1 MNKRT
6 RENVARFIITH
17 VIPDTVNYRKR
28 LWSVYG
34 RGWSEPMRDFMHVYY
49 AKLAEAY
56 LMLTG
61 ATHHTIHDSVYVWK
75 TMNAYYYIALSSE
88 LRCHMKFY
96 KNHILLTIGAYSV
109 RFHDSEIIARY
120 EQKSLLRSFG
130 ITVSDVLHVVD
141 SCITGV
147 QV

>member
-17 VIPDTVNYRKR
+17 VFPDTIDYKKR
-28 LWSVYG
+28 WWPAHV
-34 RGWSEPMRDFMHVYY
+34 WDFERVYY

-61 ATHHTIHDSVYVWK
+61 ATRCTVHDSVYVWEP
-75 TMNAYYYIALSSE
+75 MNDYYYIALSAE

-96 KNHILLTIGAYSV
+96 KNHILLTNGAYSV

-120 EQKSLLRSFG
+120 EQSLLRSFG

-141 SCITGV
+141 SCRTGV

>member
-17 VIPDTVNYRKR
+17 VFPDTIDYSKR
-28 LWSVYG
+28 WWSAHV
-34 RGWSEPMRDFMHVYY
+34 RGGSAPVKDFMRVYY

-61 ATHHTIHDSVYVWK
+61 AIPCTVYDSMYVWK
-75 TMNAYYYIALSSE
+75 TMDAYYYIALSTA

-96 KNHILLTIGAYSV
+96 KNHILLTIGVYSV

-120 EQKSLLRSFG
+120 EQSLLRSFG

-141 SCITGV
+141 SCRTGV
-147 QV
+147 

>member
-6 RENVARFIITH
+6 RENVARFIITR
-17 VIPDTVNYRKR
+17 VIPDAVDYRKR
-28 LWSVYG
+28 LWSAHV
-34 RGWSEPMRDFMHVYY
+34 RGGSEPMRDFMRVYY
-49 AKLAEAY
+49 ARLAEAY

-61 ATHHTIHDSVYVWK
+61 ATHNTIHDSVYVWK
-75 TMNAYYYIALSSE
+75 TMDNYYYIALSTE

-96 KNHILLTIGAYSV
+96 KNHILLTIGTYSA

-120 EQKSLLRSFG
+120 EQSLRPRFG

>member
-17 VIPDTVNYRKR
+17 VIPDTVDYKKR
-28 LWSVYG
+28 WWSAYV
-34 RGWSEPMRDFMHVYY
+34 RGGSAPLRDFMRVYY

-61 ATHHTIHDSVYVWK
+61 ATHCTVHDSVYVWK
-75 TMNAYYYIALSSE
+75 TMDAYYYIALSIE
-88 LRCHMKFY
+88 HRCHMKFY
-96 KNHILLTIGAYSV
+96 KNHILLTIGTYSV

-120 EQKSLLRSFG
+120 EQSLLRSFG

>member
-6 RENVARFIITH
+6 RENVARFIITR
-17 VIPDTVNYRKR
+17 VIPDAVDYRKR
-28 LWSVYG
+28 LWSEHV
-34 RGWSEPMRDFMHVYY
+34 RVVSAHVWDFERVYY
-49 AKLAEAY
+49 ARLAEAY

-75 TMNAYYYIALSSE
+75 TMDAYYYIALPTE

-96 KNHILLTIGAYSV
+96 KNHILLTIGGYSV

-120 EQKSLLRSFG
+120 EQSLLRSFG

>member
-17 VIPDTVNYRKR
+17 VIPDTVDYKKR
-28 LWSVYG
+28 WWSVCV
-34 RGWSEPMRDFMHVYY
+34 RGGSAPVKDFMRVYS
-49 AKLAEAY
+49 AKLAEVY

-61 ATHHTIHDSVYVWK
+61 ATHHTVHDSVYVWK
-75 TMNAYYYIALSSE
+75 TMDAYYYIALSIE

-96 KNHILLTIGAYSV
+96 KNHILLTIGTYSV
-109 RFHDSEIIARY
+109 RFHDSDIIARY
-120 EQKSLLRSFG
+120 EQSLLRSFG

-141 SCITGV
+141 SCRTGV

>member
-6 RENVARFIITH
+6 RENVARFIITR
-17 VIPDTVNYRKR
+17 VIPDTIDYRKR
-28 LWSVYG
+28 WWPAPV
-34 RGWSEPMRDFMHVYY
+34 WDFERVYY

-61 ATHHTIHDSVYVWK
+61 AIPCTVHDSVYVWK
-75 TMNAYYYIALSSE
+75 PMDAYYYIALSTE

-96 KNHILLTIGAYSV
+96 KNHILLTIGTYSV

-120 EQKSLLRSFG
+120 EQSLLRSFG

-141 SCITGV
+141 SCRTGV
-147 QV
+147 